1 MQENELFEVLSNFK
15 NAIDILQE
23 RMNAIEGEYSHVVED
38 VNGRLDK
45 LEKTFFEDILEP
57 AQQAALEGEEMR
69 NIDDLRSR
77 YAEDI
82 DSYNNKLRPIEGE
95 DFDLARE
102 AYKGFNDFNSSTDD
116 KMEEADYMAALFEKV
131 DEQLETIKGAL
142 GAETVT
148 AEVDENGDT
157 KIVADGEDVTEEV
170 KEGGAEEVTASADD
184 ELSPEEREALEAQ
197 MRAEGLIK

>member
-23 RMNAIEGEYSHVVED
+23 RMNAIESEYSRIVED

-69 NIDDLRSR
+69 GIDDLRSR

-142 GAETVT
+142 GAETVA

-157 KIVADGEDVTEEV
+157 KLVADGEDVTEEV

>member
-23 RMNAIEGEYSHVVED
+23 RMNAIESEYSRIVED

-69 NIDDLRSR
+69 GIDDLRSR
-77 YAEDI
+77 YAEAI

-148 AEVDENGDT
+148 AKVDENGDT

-170 KEGGAEEVTASADD
+170 KEGGAEEVPASADD

>member
-23 RMNAIEGEYSHVVED
+23 RMNAIESEYSRIVED

-69 NIDDLRSR
+69 GIDDLRSR

-142 GAETVT
+142 GAETVA